1 MKKRFYSI
9 TNVLLSSLI
18 AMLGLGCCKSS
29 KNIET
34 VYDPPPTD
42 SIRDMNDIKEVYGPP
57 PVEYDQEAEKEM
69 QRQDSIRRVIERQK
83 EMKVVYGPPPVRY
96 REEKKQ

>member
-34 VYDPPPTD
+34 VYGPPPTD

>member
-9 TNVLLSSLI
+9 TNMLLSSLI

-29 KNIET
+29 KQVEC
-34 VYDPPPTD
+34 VYGPPPID
-42 SIRDMNDIKEVYGPP
+42 SISDMQDIKEVYGPP
-57 PVEYDQEAEKEM
+57 PVEYDQEAIKEQ
-69 QRQDSIRRVIERQK
+69 QRQDSIRRVIQRQK

-96 REEKKQ
+96 REEEKQ

>member
-9 TNVLLSSLI
+9 SNVVLSSLI

-34 VYDPPPTD
+34 VYGPPPTD
-42 SIRDMNDIKEVYGPP
+42 SIRDMQDIKEVYGPP
-57 PVEYDQEAEKEM
+57 PVVYDEEKERDM
-69 QRQDSIRRVIERQK
+69 QRQDSIRRAIERRK
-83 EMKVVYGPPPVRY
+83 EMKVVYGPPPMMY
-96 REEKKQ
+96 KEEEKQ